1 MATRRKDWLGR
12 LLAGL
17 TIGGWTLY
25 VLLLILFHYGRPE
38 RRFGYLSY
46 LEVEV
51 RTHWLTLPTLWF
63 HLGIWGALGLA
74 VTTFTLVHLKGRR
87 HSQYLKVY
95 LVMLASA
102 AVFTLLLYYFYPE

>member
-25 VLLLILFHYGRPE
+25 ALLLILFHYGRPE

-74 VTTFTLVHLKGRR
+74 VTTFTLVHLKGRG

>member
-74 VTTFTLVHLKGRR
+74 VTTFTLVHFKGRR